1 MSAVPSYLWLSRHSI
16 FYFRIVVPGVLRP
29 LFPCSEIRRSLQT
42 RCKREALIRGRELL
56 LQVQRLYTQAFQ
68 GIRPSLDYLRGAWE
82 AGGKRVASWA
92 SWLRQQQLVEVATS
106 GVLRQDQP
114 QVIEGGE
121 LKKAVEGAS
130 ISRGHKLRRGSSAT
144 SQGNGAVMLPD
155 VPSVSPSFSKVVEEC
170 LGQQGLEGVSVKTL
184 DDKRSVATLLVRIIG
199 DLPMDLI
206 TRQDARKFRETAL
219 KLPPRIN
226 QLPSSLSLEEVI
238 KTATSTISHTTF
250 NNYVKNLTT
259 FFTYAIREGY
269 CERNPFDGL
278 RVRQRGK
285 VSEERS
291 VFTEDD
297 LRRLFSKEVYAS
309 VSSRKPNQYWLPLL
323 GLYTGA
329 RLNELC
335 QLYLDDVVTING
347 VDCLHIRASRP
358 DQKLKT
364 ASSERLVPIHSRLK
378 MLGFIE
384 FIQKQRAAG
393 HQRIFPELT
402 CHKKHGYGAAPS
414 KWFTRVREQLGF
426 KDGEGQKDFHSF
438 RHTIADHLKQKGVS
452 EALVGGLLGHQTGGI
467 TFSRY
472 GKDFRPEVLAPVV
485 EAVDFDVVG
494 WLQQ

>member
-1 MSAVPSYLWLSRHSI
+1 MSAVPSYLWLSRHSV
-16 FYFRIVVPGVLRP
+16 FYFRIVVPEVLRP
-29 LFPCSEIRRSLQT
+29 LFPCAEIRRSLQT

-68 GIRPSLDYLRGAWE
+68 GIRPCLDALRGAWE

-92 SWLRQQQLVEVATS
+92 SWLRQQQLVEMVAS
-106 GVLRQDQP
+106 GLTPQGQP
-114 QVIEGGE
+114 RADSEGGQGE
-121 LKKAVEGAS
+121 VIGSLQKPRRAS
-130 ISRGHKLRRGSSAT
+130 TGVFPAPSMGLVPDAPSA
-144 SQGNGAVMLPD
+144 
-155 VPSVSPSFSKVVEEC
+155 SPRFSKVVDEC
-170 LGQQGLEGVSVKTL
+170 LEQQEREGVSTKTI
-184 DDKRSVATLLVRIIG
+184 DDKRSVAALLVRIIG
-199 DLPMDLI
+199 DLPVDLI
-206 TRQDARKFRETAL
+206 SRQDARKFRETAL
-219 KLPPRIN
+219 KLPPRLN
-226 QLPSSLSLEEVI
+226 QLPDGQSLEEVI
-238 KTATSTISHTTF
+238 KTATSTISLTTF

-278 RVRQRGK
+278 RVKQRGK

-291 VFTEDD
+291 VFTEED

-309 VSSRKPNQYWLPLL
+309 VSSSKPNQYWLPLL

-364 ASSERLVPIHSRLK
+364 ASSERLVPIHSKLK
-378 MLGFIE
+378 ALGFIE

-393 HQRIFPELT
+393 HQRVFPELT

-426 KDGEGQKDFHSF
+426 RDGEGQKDFHSF
-438 RHTIADHLKQKGVS
+438 RHTIADHLKQKGIS

-485 EAVDFDVVG
+485 EAVDFDALG
-494 WLQQ
+494 WLQ